1 MATYT
6 KQKLSASTDGLPIK
20 VAATTLAG
28 ADTIHTAVAG
38 TTDFDEIWIWAVNNS
53 SSAIKLTLCWG
64 GLTDV
69 DHTIEYTVA
78 AEEGLKCVIPGLLL
92 QNAKA
97 VRAFAATANVITIS
111 GFVNRITA

>member
-6 KQKLSASTDGLPIK
+6 KTKLSASTDGLPIK
-20 VAATTLAG
+20 VAATAIAS

-53 SSAIKLTLCWG
+53 SSAVKLTLCWG

-78 AEEGLKCVIPGLLL
+78 PEEGLKCVIPGLIL
-92 QNAKA
+92 QNAKE
-97 VRAFAATANVITIS
+97 VKAFAATANVITIN